1 MTASQ
6 PRYMMAWIHASMIAG
21 LFLGQNQTKHG
32 AGKCSRSVSEQLGFA
47 FTSPLGIAYNR
58 VGGFFMPN
66 VSCRPE
72 LHGAT
77 TREQYAKFHAGM
89 KDFGFEQTI
98 MRDGTMHHL
107 PTGEYLAVNI
117 STPMNLLALKIAGL
131 ALQVTG
137 NKFLKLTLTPVR
149 DPADI
154 YIHGLD
160 EEVSYASALAPLGV

>member
-1 MTASQ
+1 
-6 PRYMMAWIHASMIAG
+6 
-21 LFLGQNQTKHG
+21 
-32 AGKCSRSVSEQLGFA
+32 
-47 FTSPLGIAYNR
+47 
-58 VGGFFMPN
+58 MPN

-89 KDFGFEQTI
+89 KKFGFEQTI
-98 MRDGTMHHL
+98 MRGGTIHHL

-131 ALQVTG
+131 ALQITG
-137 NKFLKLTLTPVR
+137 NQCLKLTLTPVR

-154 YIHGLD
+154 YIYGLD
-160 EEVSYASALAPLGV
+160 EEVSYASALSALGLSLTPPPQPTYSGFSALAELIGSQHTMPVPKGFLTGLI